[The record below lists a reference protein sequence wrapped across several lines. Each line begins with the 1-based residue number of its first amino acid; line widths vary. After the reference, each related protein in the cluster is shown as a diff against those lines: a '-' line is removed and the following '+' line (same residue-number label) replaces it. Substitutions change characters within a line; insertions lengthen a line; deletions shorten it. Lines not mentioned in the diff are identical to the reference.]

1 MDLKFEDVTNLL
13 HISESTLLKWMEKK
27 NVPYYTISGRPRFN
41 RGELEE
47 WLMESVVQER
57 ALPLGECDDGSST
70 WNKYCL
76 YRAVH
81 KGCVISDIA
90 STSKEDIIKEV
101 MVKASSTLKI
111 NPDIVSEMLIER
123 EKMMSTALGDGIAV
137 PHTRDFLLHDFT
149 DAAVIVYLDNP
160 VDWGAIDGSLTNTLI
175 FLFACDDKRHLN
187 LLAKVA
193 HLTTRSETKHLLAK
207 RPNKESL
214 LETIL
219 SFEKSLSISKTV
231 TTAMSGASS
240 PA

>member
-13 HISESTLLKWMEKK
+13 HISEATLQKWMEHKK
-27 NVPYYTISGRPRFN
+27 VPYYTISGKPRFN
-41 RGELEE
+41 RSELEE

-57 ALPLGECDDGSST
+57 ELPIGECDDGSST

-81 KGCVISDIA
+81 KGCVISNVS
-90 STSKEDIIKEV
+90 STSKNDIIREV
-101 MVKASSTLKI
+101 MTKAASTLKI
-111 NPDIVSEMLIER
+111 NPDIVSEMLIDR
-123 EKMMSTALGDGIAV
+123 ENMMSTALGGGIAV

-149 DAAVIVYLDNP
+149 DAAVIVYLDQP

-193 HLTTRSETKHLLAK
+193 HLTIRPKTKDMLSSRPSKEDLLDA
-207 RPNKESL
+207 
-214 LETIL
+214 IL
-219 SFEKSLSISKTV
+219 TFEKGLNTPSLATV
-231 TTAMSGASS
+231 
-240 PA
+240 